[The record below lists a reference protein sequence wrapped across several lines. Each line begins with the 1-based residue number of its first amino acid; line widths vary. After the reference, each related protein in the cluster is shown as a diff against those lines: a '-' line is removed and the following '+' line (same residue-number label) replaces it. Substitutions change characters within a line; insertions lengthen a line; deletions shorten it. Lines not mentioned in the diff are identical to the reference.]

1 MTLTPRTYL
10 SHRCHD
16 SESHFFFFFLK
27 VCGACECACKSDD
40 DDSCSVCFVC
50 VFFGLFGTRGMW
62 VIHFR
67 PHKNN
72 KKKKKKKRE
81 EKIRGR
87 VGEGVPLS
95 SLFHHHFVF
104 VYEPRAQHFLCG
116 IIEKKGKKERKKEE
130 EGEEMKRIF
139 CAPSVG
145 GDSKLSCGTIRRG
158 KTSNRNNSDEDDD
171 DDETKMNSTTRSK
184 EKWSNAYEKFR
195 KEASDLTEEEAKELW
210 RKTKQCMQQED
221 EVQLRLYAELDLI
234 YGSDDEDEDAGEE
247 IGDDDDEKKKNK
259 KAADEKNTKLKRN
272 SQKHKDLVHE
282 RVRIALANEIRQ
294 KAIEADSVD
303 PFDMIMSS
311 SDQSLEKV
319 GLSRIRSAR

>member
-1 MTLTPRTYL
+1 
-10 SHRCHD
+10 
-16 SESHFFFFFLK
+16 
-27 VCGACECACKSDD
+27 
-40 DDSCSVCFVC
+40 
-50 VFFGLFGTRGMW
+50 
-62 VIHFR
+62 
-67 PHKNN
+67 
-72 KKKKKKKRE
+72 
-81 EKIRGR
+81 
-87 VGEGVPLS
+87 
-95 SLFHHHFVF
+95 
-104 VYEPRAQHFLCG
+104 
-116 IIEKKGKKERKKEE
+116 
-130 EGEEMKRIF
+130 MKRIF

-158 KTSNRNNSDEDDD
+158 KTSNRNNSDDDDDDD
-171 DDETKMNSTTRSK
+171 DDEKMISTTRSK

-195 KEASDLTEEEAKELW
+195 KEATDLTEEEAKELW

-247 IGDDDDEKKKNK
+247 IGDDDEKKNK

-319 GLSRIRSAR
+319 GLSRIRIAR

>member
-1 MTLTPRTYL
+1 
-10 SHRCHD
+10 
-16 SESHFFFFFLK
+16 
-27 VCGACECACKSDD
+27 
-40 DDSCSVCFVC
+40 
-50 VFFGLFGTRGMW
+50 
-62 VIHFR
+62 
-67 PHKNN
+67 
-72 KKKKKKKRE
+72 
-81 EKIRGR
+81 
-87 VGEGVPLS
+87 
-95 SLFHHHFVF
+95 
-104 VYEPRAQHFLCG
+104 
-116 IIEKKGKKERKKEE
+116 
-130 EGEEMKRIF
+130 MKRIF
-139 CAPSVG
+139 CAPSVGGGGGG

-158 KTSNRNNSDEDDD
+158 KTSNRNNSDDDDD

-210 RKTKQCMQQED
+210 RKTKECMQQED

-319 GLSRIRSAR
+319 GLSRIRIAR

>member
-1 MTLTPRTYL
+1 
-10 SHRCHD
+10 
-16 SESHFFFFFLK
+16 
-27 VCGACECACKSDD
+27 
-40 DDSCSVCFVC
+40 
-50 VFFGLFGTRGMW
+50 
-62 VIHFR
+62 
-67 PHKNN
+67 
-72 KKKKKKKRE
+72 
-81 EKIRGR
+81 
-87 VGEGVPLS
+87 
-95 SLFHHHFVF
+95 
-104 VYEPRAQHFLCG
+104 
-116 IIEKKGKKERKKEE
+116 
-130 EGEEMKRIF
+130 MKRIF
-139 CAPSVG
+139 CAPSVGGGGGG

-158 KTSNRNNSDEDDD
+158 KTSNRNNSDDDDDD

-210 RKTKQCMQQED
+210 KTKECMQQED

-319 GLSRIRSAR
+319 GLSRIRIAR